1 MRWCMKIQWVGI
13 LLAGFL
19 APIAVAENID
29 PYNNNSQFAW
39 GENIGWVNF
48 EPSLGSGVSAADYRL
63 TGYAWGENIGWINLS
78 CRNADTC
85 GTAEFGVANDGAG
98 NLSGFAW
105 GENVG
110 WINFNPM
117 VPGDE
122 TRYGVT
128 IDDNGNFSG
137 WAWGENIG
145 WIRFNSAAPVAFKV
159 QACKVSL
166 DDLTHFAQAWL
177 TLGVGPADMDGS
189 GKTDVADFA
198 IFANYWKRFCPS
210 GWMLKN

>member
-1 MRWCMKIQWVGI
+1 MSRLLTIRWVVF
-13 LLAGFL
+13 LLIAL
-19 APIAVAENID
+19 APISTAENID
-29 PYNNNSQFAW
+29 PYDDNSQFAW

-48 EPSLGSGVSAADYRL
+48 EPSEGPGVTATDARL
-63 TGYAWGENIGWINLS
+63 TGYAWAENIGWINLS

-85 GTAEFGVANDGAG
+85 VTAEFGVSNDGLG

-110 WINFNPM
+110 WINFNPV
-117 VPGDE
+117 VPGDPA
-122 TRYGVT
+122 RYGVT

-145 WIRFNSAAPVAFKV
+145 WIRFNSAGTVPFKV

-166 DDLTHFAQAWL
+166 DDLMHFAQAWL
-177 TLGVGPADMDGS
+177 QVGLGPADLDGS
-189 GKTDVADFA
+189 GKTDIADLS
-198 IFANYWKRFCPS
+198 ILSNYWKRFCPS
-210 GWMLKN
+210 GWMLK